1 MLVIE
6 PIVENNQLYNDNKQ
20 IQKLSEY
27 IAQRNIA
34 AEIEEA
40 SSANEA
46 LNSTA
51 RLIIDLVVE
60 ARLYVIYYELH
71 CLTVFQVTVVF
82 L

>member
-51 RLIIDLVVE
+51 RLIIDFIVE
-60 ARLYVIYYELH
+60 ARLYVIYDELH
-71 CLTVFQVTVVF
+71 
-82 L
+82 

>member
-1 MLVIE
+1 MLIIE

-20 IQKLSEY
+20 IQKLGEY

-60 ARLYVIYYELH
+60 ARLNVIYDELH
-71 CLTVFQVTVVF
+71 CLAVFQVTVVF

>member
-51 RLIIDLVVE
+51 RLIIDFIVE
-60 ARLYVIYYELH
+60 ARLYVIYHELYR
-71 CLTVFQVTVVF
+71 LAVFQVTVVF

>member
-20 IQKLSEY
+20 IQKLGEY

-60 ARLYVIYYELH
+60 ARFYVIYDELH
-71 CLTVFQVTVVF
+71 CLAVFQVTVVF